1 MWFKNLQVYRLPAN
15 WDMSVERLEEQLAK
29 KPFHPCGSQD
39 MESRGWLSPLGNE
52 VLVHAVG
59 GQWLVCL
66 GFEHRLLPSSVVK
79 QEADERAEELAE
91 QQGFKLGRK
100 QLKELREQVTQ
111 ELMPRACTRRRRMFA
126 WIDPINGWLVVDEAS
141 QSKAEDMLEQLRH
154 TLDSFPLTLLRTELS
169 PTSAMADWLAG
180 GEAPAGFTIDQ
191 DCELRSVAEDK
202 AAVRYARHPL
212 EGDDVK
218 GHLEAGKLPT
228 RLALTFDDRISFVLT
243 EKLEI
248 KRLDCLDIVR
258 DQVGEADKDDAEA
271 LFNAAVSRA
280 WDTTNDGFF
289 YGYAPDDSICDAD
302 KYHWVQAETFVAAAL
317 LATRTGKEEYWRWY
331 DKTWDYCWRHF
342 VDHRQGAWFRILD
355 PANLNHTRD
364 KSPAGKVDYHDIGAC
379 FDTLRAIGYLQGV

>member
-52 VLVHAVG
+52 VLAHAVG

-66 GFEHRLLPSSVVK
+66 GFEHRLLPSAVVK

-111 ELMPRACTRRRRMFA
+111 ELMPRAFTRRRRMFA
-126 WIDPINGWLVVDEAS
+126 WIDPINGWLVVDAAS

-180 GEAPAGFTIDQ
+180 GEAPDGFTIDQ

-248 KRLDCLDIVR
+248 KRLDFLDIVR

-271 LFNAAVSRA
+271 LFNAEFALMTGELAHLLPAVVAALGGELAGTPAQTDAVSAELPRLQ
-280 WDTTNDGFF
+280 
-289 YGYAPDDSICDAD
+289 AD
-302 KYHWVQAETFVAAAL
+302 KPVAQAVTA
-317 LATRTGKEEYWRWY
+317 
-331 DKTWDYCWRHF
+331 D
-342 VDHRQGAWFRILD
+342 D
-355 PANLNHTRD
+355 P
-364 KSPAGKVDYHDIGAC
+364 P
-379 FDTLRAIGYLQGV
+379 F